1 MPWYLG
7 NSRPFMHSWMSE
19 FSFGWSM
26 VPLAIWSVLWTG
38 LALWHAARRGEKW
51 WFIFFLLVH
60 TVGIVEIIYLAFVVK
75 AFGSQKG
82 STKKSS
88 RRRSR

>member
-7 NSRPFMHSWMSE
+7 NSRPFMYSWMSN
-19 FSFGWSM
+19 FSLGWSL

-38 LALWHAARRGEKW
+38 LALWHAARRGDKW

-60 TVGIVEIIYLAFVVK
+60 TIGIAEIIYLVFVVK
-75 AFGSQKG
+75 AFGTQKG
-82 STKKSS
+82 QAKKSS